1 MLWIETCKIQK
12 FQAYLT
18 TSIREKHLSEN
29 LLNDPF
35 GGKFTRT
42 KAPEQQKSIL
52 KALESELGHVFK
64 INEVN

>member
-1 MLWIETCKIQK
+1 MN
-12 FQAYLT
+12 
-18 TSIREKHLSEN
+18 REKHLSEN

-64 INEVN
+64 INEVMRYFIGDPFSQFLQ